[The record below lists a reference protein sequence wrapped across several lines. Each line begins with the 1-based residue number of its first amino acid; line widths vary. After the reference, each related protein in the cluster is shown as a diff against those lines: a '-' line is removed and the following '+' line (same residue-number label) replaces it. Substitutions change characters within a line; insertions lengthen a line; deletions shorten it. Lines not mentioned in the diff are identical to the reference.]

1 IPGLLFLGT
10 GLAVSNALA
19 VLDAYFGHR
28 DAVFERTPK
37 SGGEKSS
44 LYATIPSRSLWLEL
58 GLALYLVGCILIAA
72 IHGLWASIPFL
83 AVFAIGFGGV
93 GYQSL
98 VERVAQNHHSKN
110 WPRLVRPTGRAR
122 R

>member
-1 IPGLLFLGT
+1 
-10 GLAVSNALA
+10 
-19 VLDAYFGHR
+19 
-28 DAVFERTPK
+28 
-37 SGGEKSS
+37 GGEKSS

-98 VERVAQNHHSKN
+98 VERVSQNHNSKI
-110 WPRLVRPTGRAR
+110 WPQFDRPSGRSR